1 MTKNIRNLAL
11 ATMSGFRHKT
21 VDVPEWE
28 GATVVL
34 REPSAEAWLRWQE
47 IVKAKDDETPL
58 SVAERA
64 RRNLEA
70 DVELFIDVLC
80 DTGLQPVFSEDDRE
94 QVIAVYQVSQ
104 GELSTLS
111 EAQKKTLLQNAA
123 LIDQKKIRE
132 QLAAYE
138 SSLADSNAS
147 TRASNDAQL
156 LGYGE
161 GSRMRERLQEMW
173 SKHLWSTAH
182 AVGFNA
188 FRFF

>member
-34 REPSAEAWLRWQE
+34 REPSA
-47 IVKAKDDETPL
+47 DDETPV

-94 QVIAVYQVSQ
+94 QVIAVYGPVHARLLRQSLELISDA
-104 GELSTLS
+104 GEV
-111 EAQKKTLLQNAA
+111 KK
-123 LIDQKKIRE
+123 K
-132 QLAAYE
+132 
-138 SSLADSNAS
+138 
-147 TRASNDAQL
+147 
-156 LGYGE
+156 
-161 GSRMRERLQEMW
+161 
-173 SKHLWSTAH
+173 
-182 AVGFNA
+182 
-188 FRFF
+188 

>member
-80 DTGLQPVFSEDDRE
+80 DTDKQPVFSVDEEE
-94 QVIAVYQVSQ
+94 QVREIYGPVHSRLLKQALDLINNADEAREKSQ
-104 GELSTLS
+104 PP
-111 EAQKKTLLQNAA
+111 A
-123 LIDQKKIRE
+123 
-132 QLAAYE
+132 
-138 SSLADSNAS
+138 
-147 TRASNDAQL
+147 
-156 LGYGE
+156 
-161 GSRMRERLQEMW
+161 
-173 SKHLWSTAH
+173 
-182 AVGFNA
+182 
-188 FRFF
+188 

>member
-58 SVAERA
+58 SVV
-64 RRNLEA
+64 EA

-94 QVIAVYQVSQ
+94 QVIAVYGPVHARLLRQSLELISDA
-104 GELSTLS
+104 GEV
-111 EAQKKTLLQNAA
+111 KK
-123 LIDQKKIRE
+123 K
-132 QLAAYE
+132 
-138 SSLADSNAS
+138 
-147 TRASNDAQL
+147 
-156 LGYGE
+156 
-161 GSRMRERLQEMW
+161 
-173 SKHLWSTAH
+173 
-182 AVGFNA
+182 
-188 FRFF
+188 

>member
-47 IVKAKDDETPL
+47 IVKAKDGETPL

-64 RRNLEA
+64 HRNLEA

-94 QVIAVYQVSQ
+94 QVIAVYGPVHARLLRQSL
-104 GELSTLS
+104 EL
-111 EAQKKTLLQNAA
+111 
-123 LIDQKKIRE
+123 I
-132 QLAAYE
+132 
-138 SSLADSNAS
+138 
-147 TRASNDAQL
+147 NDA
-156 LGYGE
+156 GE
-161 GSRMRERLQEMW
+161 V
-173 SKHLWSTAH
+173 KKK
-182 AVGFNA
+182 
-188 FRFF
+188 

>member
-11 ATMSGFRHKT
+11 ATMSGFLHKT

-80 DTGLQPVFSEDDRE
+80 DTDKQPVFSAEEEE
-94 QVIAVYQVSQ
+94 QVREIYGPVHSRLLKQALDLINNADEAREKSQ
-104 GELSTLS
+104 PP
-111 EAQKKTLLQNAA
+111 A
-123 LIDQKKIRE
+123 
-132 QLAAYE
+132 
-138 SSLADSNAS
+138 
-147 TRASNDAQL
+147 
-156 LGYGE
+156 
-161 GSRMRERLQEMW
+161 
-173 SKHLWSTAH
+173 
-182 AVGFNA
+182 
-188 FRFF
+188 